1 MSDDLIKE
9 KFDNHE
15 ERITSLEHSTKVLE
29 TMNYRLGQMETTM
42 KSMNG
47 KIETTIK
54 SINDAK
60 YSNESEKGK
69 KWDKLIDYLFYF
81 FVAIVLGYVAYK
93 LGIKK

>member
-29 TMNYRLGQMETTM
+29 TMNYRMGQLETTV
-42 KSMNG
+42 
-47 KIETTIK
+47 K
-54 SINDAK
+54 SINNKLDV
-60 YSNESEKGK
+60 NNNEKGK

-81 FVAIVLGYVAYK
+81 FVALILGYVAYK

>member
-1 MSDDLIKE
+1 MSEDLIKE

-29 TMNYRLGQMETTM
+29 TMNYRLGQMETTI
-42 KSMNG
+42 K
-47 KIETTIK
+47 TINTK
-54 SINDAK
+54 LDSK
-60 YSNESEKGK
+60 ESEKGK

-81 FVAIVLGYVAYK
+81 VIAVILGYVAYK

>member
-29 TMNYRLGQMETTM
+29 TMNYRLGQMETTI
-42 KSMNG
+42 K
-47 KIETTIK
+47 TINTK
-54 SINDAK
+54 LDNK
-60 YSNESEKGK
+60 ESEKGK

-81 FVAIVLGYVAYK
+81 VIAVILGYVAYK

>member
-1 MSDDLIKE
+1 MSEDLIKE

-29 TMNYRLGQMETTM
+29 TMNYRLGKME
-42 KSMNG
+42 
-47 KIETTIK
+47 ETIK
-54 SINDAK
+54 SINGKLDNK
-60 YSNESEKGK
+60 ESEKGK

-81 FVAIVLGYVAYK
+81 VIATILGYVAYK

>member
-29 TMNYRLGQMETTM
+29 TMNYRIGQM
-42 KSMNG
+42 
-47 KIETTIK
+47 ETTIK
-54 SINDAK
+54 SINNKLDTK
-60 YSNESEKGK
+60 EDEKGK

-81 FVAIVLGYVAYK
+81 IVALILGYVAYK

>member
-1 MSDDLIKE
+1 MSEDLIKE

-29 TMNYRLGQMETTM
+29 TMNYRIGQM
-42 KSMNG
+42 
-47 KIETTIK
+47 ETTIK
-54 SINDAK
+54 SINSKLDTR
-60 YSNESEKGK
+60 ESEKGK

-81 FVAIVLGYVAYK
+81 IVAAILSYVAYK

>member
-9 KFDNHE
+9 KFENHE

-29 TMNYRLGQMETTM
+29 TMNYRMGQLETTV
-42 KSMNG
+42 
-47 KIETTIK
+47 K
-54 SINDAK
+54 SINNKLDV
-60 YSNESEKGK
+60 NNNEKGK

-81 FVAIVLGYVAYK
+81 FVALILGYVAYK